1 MAGSITLRMWESAV
15 DVAAALERAFHGLAS
30 AVAGAS
36 PGWLALG
43 LALHLLNQVARGRGW
58 FAVVRAACP
67 DEPALRRRDVVAAWV
82 AGAGAGGMFS
92 ARGGDAVRVLLLRR
106 RLPQAGCPLIAGT
119 VVAEGAGELAV
130 GFALLAVALLA
141 GVGPELGAPT
151 STLLAVGAGI
161 AVLVAIGSRVAV
173 LRRVAARVAMGC
185 TCLRSPALYAR
196 AVLPWQLVS
205 RVCRFGALACFLAAF
220 ALPVTPLAVLLVMF
234 AQGSGRLV
242 PFAPAAV
249 GATVAMLA
257 ASFGP
262 VTGAAVP
269 TAQLA
274 AFFVGMS
281 TVLTV
286 VGATLS
292 LTICVRAA
300 SWRGLAEALHLRRA
314 PASL

>member
-1 MAGSITLRMWESAV
+1 M
-15 DVAAALERAFHGLAS
+15 
-30 AVAGAS
+30 
-36 PGWLALG
+36 
-43 LALHLLNQVARGRGW
+43 
-58 FAVVRAACP
+58 
-67 DEPALRRRDVVAAWV
+67 
-82 AGAGAGGMFS
+82 
-92 ARGGDAVRVLLLRR
+92 
-106 RLPQAGCPLIAGT
+106 
-119 VVAEGAGELAV
+119 
-130 GFALLAVALLA
+130 
-141 GVGPELGAPT
+141 
-151 STLLAVGAGI
+151 
-161 AVLVAIGSRVAV
+161 VAIGSRVAA
-173 LRRVAARVAMGC
+173 LRRMAARVAMGC
-185 TCLRSPALYAR
+185 ACLRSPALYAR

-314 PASL
+314 PAGA

>member
-1 MAGSITLRMWESAV
+1 MWESAV
-15 DVAAALERAFHGLAS
+15 DVAAALERALHGLGS

-43 LALHLLNQVARGRGW
+43 LGLHLLNQVARGRGW

-67 DEPALRRRDVVAAWV
+67 DEPALRRRDVVAAWI

-106 RLPQAGCPLIAGT
+106 RVPEAGCPLIAGT
-119 VVAEGAGELAV
+119 IVAEGAGELAV
-130 GFALLAVALLA
+130 GLALLAVALLA
-141 GVGPELGAPT
+141 GVGPGLGAPT
-151 STLLAVGAGI
+151 STLALVIAALALAVLA
-161 AVLVAIGSRVAV
+161 GSRVAAV
-173 LRRVAARVAMGC
+173 RRVASRVAMGC
-185 TCLRSPALYAR
+185 ASLRCPRLYAR
-196 AVLPWQLVS
+196 TVLPWQLVS
-205 RVCRFGALACFLAAF
+205 RVCRFAALACFLAAF
-220 ALPVTPLAVLLVMF
+220 SLPVTPLAVLLVMF

-269 TAQLA
+269 TSQLA
-274 AFFVGMS
+274 AFFIGMS

-292 LTICVRAA
+292 LTICLRAA
-300 SWRGLAEALHLRRA
+300 SWRGLAELLRLRRA
-314 PASL
+314 PAGA

>member
-1 MAGSITLRMWESAV
+1 MWESAV
-15 DVAAALERAFHGLAS
+15 EVAAALERALHGIGS

-36 PGWLALG
+36 LGWLALG

-58 FAVVRAACP
+58 YAVVRSACP
-67 DEPALRRRDVVAAWV
+67 DEPGLRRRDVVAAWV

-106 RLPQAGCPLIAGT
+106 HAPRAGCPLIAGT
-119 VVAEGAGELAV
+119 IVAEGAGELTV
-130 GFALLAVALLA
+130 GLALLGVALAA

-151 STLLAVGAGI
+151 ST
-161 AVLVAIGSRVAV
+161 VLGVALGMGVVALVGSRVAW
-173 LRRVAARVAMGC
+173 LRRLASRVATGC
-185 TCLRSPALYAR
+185 RCLRSPGRYAR
-196 AVLPWQLVS
+196 VILPWQLVS

-220 ALPVTPLAVLLVMF
+220 SLPVTPLAVLLVMF

-262 VTGAAVP
+262 VTGAEVSA
-269 TAQLA
+269 AQLA

-281 TVLTV
+281 TVLTI

-292 LTICVRAA
+292 LTICLRAA
-300 SWRGLAEALHLRRA
+300 SWRSLAATLRITRRA
-314 PASL
+314 PAGAA

>member
-1 MAGSITLRMWESAV
+1 MWESAV
-15 DVAAALERAFHGLAS
+15 DVAAALERALHGLGS

-43 LALHLLNQVARGRGW
+43 LGLHLLNQVARGRGW

-67 DEPALRRRDVVAAWV
+67 GKPALRRRDVVAAWI

-106 RLPQAGCPLIAGT
+106 RVPDAGCSLIAGT
-119 VVAEGAGELAV
+119 IVAEGAGELAV
-130 GFALLAVALLA
+130 GLALLAVALMA
-141 GVGPELGAPT
+141 GVGPEVGAPT
-151 STLLAVGAGI
+151 STLVAVIAAVGLL
-161 AVLVAIGSRVAV
+161 VLVGSRIAS
-173 LRRVAARVAMGC
+173 LRRMAGRVAMGC
-185 TCLRSPALYAR
+185 ACLRCPRTYAR
-196 AVLPWQLVS
+196 TVLPWQLVS

-220 ALPVTPLAVLLVMF
+220 SLPVTPLAILLVMF

-269 TAQLA
+269 ASQLA
-274 AFFVGMS
+274 AFFIGMS

-300 SWRGLAEALHLRRA
+300 SWRGVAEALRLRRA
-314 PASL
+314 PAGA

>member
-1 MAGSITLRMWESAV
+1 MWESAV
-15 DVAAALERAFHGLAS
+15 DVAAALERALHGLGS

-43 LALHLLNQVARGRGW
+43 LGLHLLNQVARGRGW
-58 FAVVRAACP
+58 FAVVRDACP
-67 DEPALRRRDVVAAWV
+67 DEPALRRRDVVAAWI
-82 AGAGAGGMFS
+82 AGAGAGGMFT

-106 RLPQAGCPLIAGT
+106 RAPEAGCPLIAGT
-119 VVAEGAGELAV
+119 IVAEGVGELAV
-130 GFALLAVALLA
+130 GLALLSIALLA

-151 STLLAVGAGI
+151 STLL
-161 AVLVAIGSRVAV
+161 VAIAAIALAVAAGSRVGV
-173 LRRVAARVAMGC
+173 LRRAASRVALGC
-185 TCLRSPALYAR
+185 TSLRRPGRYAR
-196 AVLPWQLVS
+196 TVLPWQLVS

-220 ALPVTPLAVLLVMF
+220 SLPVTPLAVLLVMF

-269 TAQLA
+269 PSQLA
-274 AFFVGMS
+274 AFFIGMS

-292 LTICVRAA
+292 LTICLRAA
-300 SWRGLAEALHLRRA
+300 TWRSVADVWRTVRRSHA
-314 PASL
+314 RA

>member
-1 MAGSITLRMWESAV
+1 MWESAV
-15 DVAAALERAFHGLAS
+15 DVAAALERALHGLGS

-58 FAVVRAACP
+58 FAVVRVACP
-67 DEPALRRRDVVAAWV
+67 DQPELRRRDVVAAWI

-106 RLPQAGCPLIAGT
+106 RLPRAGCPLIAGT

-130 GFALLAVALLA
+130 GLALLAVALLA

-151 STLLAVGAGI
+151 STLLIVGAALAALVAVGSRI
-161 AVLVAIGSRVAV
+161 AL
-173 LRRVAARVAMGC
+173 LRRLASRVAMGC
-185 TCLRSPALYAR
+185 ACLRSPGLYAR

-220 ALPVTPLAVLLVMF
+220 SLPVTPLAVLLVMF

-274 AFFVGMS
+274 AFFIGMS

-292 LTICVRAA
+292 LTICLRAA

-314 PASL
+314 PAGA

>member
-1 MAGSITLRMWESAV
+1 MWESAV
-15 DVAAALERAFHGLAS
+15 DVAAALERALHGLGS

-43 LALHLLNQVARGRGW
+43 LGLHLLNQVARGRGW

-67 DEPALRRRDVVAAWV
+67 DERALRRRDVVGAWI

-106 RLPQAGCPLIAGT
+106 RVPEAGCPLIAGT
-119 VVAEGAGELAV
+119 IVAEGAGELAV
-130 GFALLAVALLA
+130 GLALLAVALLA

-151 STLLAVGAGI
+151 STLALVIAALALAVLA
-161 AVLVAIGSRVAV
+161 GSRVAAV
-173 LRRVAARVAMGC
+173 RRVASRVAMGC
-185 TCLRSPALYAR
+185 ASLRCPRVYAR
-196 AVLPWQLVS
+196 TVLPWQLVS
-205 RVCRFGALACFLAAF
+205 RVCRFGALACFLGAF
-220 ALPVTPLAVLLVMF
+220 SLPVTPLAILLVMF

-257 ASFGP
+257 ASFSP

-269 TAQLA
+269 TSQLA

-292 LTICVRAA
+292 LTICLRAA
-300 SWRGLAEALHLRRA
+300 SWRGVAELLRLRRA
-314 PASL
+314 PAGA

>member
-1 MAGSITLRMWESAV
+1 MWESAV
-15 DVAAALERAFHGLAS
+15 DAAAALERALHGLGS

-43 LALHLLNQVARGRGW
+43 LGLHLLNQVARGRGW

-67 DEPALRRRDVVAAWV
+67 DEPALRRRDVVAAWI

-106 RLPQAGCPLIAGT
+106 RAPEAGCPLIAGT
-119 VVAEGAGELAV
+119 IVAEGAGELAV
-130 GFALLAVALLA
+130 GLALLAVALLA

-151 STLLAVGAGI
+151 STLALVIAALALAVLA
-161 AVLVAIGSRVAV
+161 GSRLAAV
-173 LRRVAARVAMGC
+173 RRVASRVGMGC
-185 TCLRSPALYAR
+185 ASLRCPRLYAR
-196 AVLPWQLVS
+196 TVLPWQLVS
-205 RVCRFGALACFLAAF
+205 RVCRFAALACFLAAF
-220 ALPVTPLAVLLVMF
+220 SLPVTPLAILLVMF

-269 TAQLA
+269 TSQLA
-274 AFFVGMS
+274 AFFIGMS

-292 LTICVRAA
+292 LTICLRAA
-300 SWRGLAEALHLRRA
+300 SWRGLAELLRLRRA
-314 PASL
+314 PAGA